1 MRIILPVGQ
10 QKKKPV
16 FFSWQGCK
24 VTMVTYSSYKSV
36 IRNDN
41 FTPNLCV
48 CVCLFCVKNMM
59 VPKWD

>member
-16 FFSWQGCK
+16 FFSWQGGK
-24 VTMVTYSSYKSV
+24 VTMVTYSCYKSV
-36 IRNDN
+36 IGNDN

-48 CVCLFCVKNMM
+48 CVFVLC
-59 VPKWD
+59 